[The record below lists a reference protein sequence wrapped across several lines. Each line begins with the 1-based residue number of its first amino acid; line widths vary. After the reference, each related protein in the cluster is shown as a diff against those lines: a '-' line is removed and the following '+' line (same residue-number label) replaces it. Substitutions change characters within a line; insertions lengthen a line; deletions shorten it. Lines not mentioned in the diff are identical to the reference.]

1 MATQQANSFLA
12 ADFGSITTRV
22 VLVDVVDGQYRLVAR
37 ASGRT
42 SIGYPLDNVNVA
54 LHQIVKNVGELTGR
68 SFVDGAGNII
78 TPEDANRH
86 GVDYF
91 LTTASAGRPMRAVIA
106 GLMPDISIKTAR
118 RVLNA
123 ASIQVA
129 DVVHV
134 SDDRDEEARVNAFI
148 LNTPDLIFIC
158 GGTDG
163 GATEQLQAMI
173 DHIRLAVEV
182 LPQVLRPFV
191 IYAGN
196 ATLAGYARDT
206 LSPHATIIITPNI
219 RPFMDR
225 ENTGPARF
233 ALGQAYDAYASKE
246 NYGTSFRAI
255 AENSASGILP
265 TAPGYAVA
273 VEYFSR
279 LRQQDVLAIDVGSS
293 STILA
298 GTFGGVTDVI
308 VAPATGVGHGAARLI
323 EQVNLDDIHN
333 TLPFYA
339 TDDII
344 EDYALNKTLHPAMI
358 PLGLRDLYI
367 EHALVRAAVQLQ
379 LDEARRTWSTLPE
392 HDPVAPGLI
401 ISAGAPLTGTGN
413 PAYDLL
419 LVADSVQPVGIVD
432 VKADPHGLLAAVGAI
447 AGTHPEAV
455 AQLLDGPNLDHLG
468 TIVAADGEARVGR
481 PAMSL
486 KIKTQDGEVYEHV
499 INGGDVFALPLQR
512 TGLLDVRIKLHG
524 NLRINGRRSLRAKLS
539 GGSAGLLFDARGRGS
554 GMWAPTVEDRAQSMP
569 RNIEAATGDPMHAI
583 PDTWL
588 QPLPDAEKSRQRTER
603 ARRRAQ
609 EAAADKPEKEPA
621 AVAVDDDD
629 PFARVLDDTGGDTR
643 GDTGSL
649 RNLTDK

>member
-37 ASGRT
+37 ASGQT
-42 SIGYPLDNVNVA
+42 SIGYPVDDVNVA
-54 LHQIVKNVGELTGR
+54 LHQIVKNIGELTGR
-68 SFVDGAGNII
+68 SFVDGAGKII

-106 GLMPDISIKTAR
+106 GLMPDVSIQSAR

-123 ASIQVA
+123 ASIQVV

-134 SDDRDEEARVNAFI
+134 SDDRDEEARMNAFI
-148 LNTPDLIFIC
+148 LNTPDLVFVC

-163 GATEQLQAMI
+163 GATEQLRAMI

-182 LPQVLRPFV
+182 MPQVLRPTV

-196 ATLAGYARDT
+196 AALAGYARET
-206 LSPHATIIITPNI
+206 LSPHTTTIITPNI
-219 RPFMDR
+219 RPFIEQ
-225 ENTGPARF
+225 ENFGPARY
-233 ALGQAYDAYASKE
+233 ALGQAYDVYASKE
-246 NYGTSFRAI
+246 TYGMSFRAA

-265 TAPGYAVA
+265 TAPGYGVA
-273 VEYFSR
+273 VEYFAR
-279 LRQQDVLAIDVGSS
+279 LRRQDVLAVDVGSS

-308 VAPATGVGHGAARLI
+308 VATATGVGHGAARLI
-323 EQVNLDDIHN
+323 ERVNIDDIHN
-333 TLPFYA
+333 TLPFYVS
-339 TDDII
+339 DEII
-344 EDYALNKTLHPAMI
+344 ENYALNKTLHPATI
-358 PLGLRDLYI
+358 PMGLRDLHL
-367 EHALVRAAVQLQ
+367 EQALLRAAVQLQ
-379 LDEARRTWSTLPE
+379 LDEARRIWSTLPK
-392 HDPVAPGLI
+392 HDPISPGLI
-401 ISAGAPLTGTGN
+401 IAAGTPLTGTGN

-419 LVADSVQPVGIVD
+419 LVADSVQPVGIID

-468 TIVAADGEARVGR
+468 TIVAADGTAPVGR

-512 TGLLDVRIKLHG
+512 AGQLDIRIKLHG
-524 NLRINGRRSLRAKLS
+524 KLRINGRRSLRVKLS
-539 GGSAGLLFDARGRGS
+539 GGSAGLLFDARGRGAD
-554 GMWAPTVEDRAQSMP
+554 MWAPTVEERAQAIP

-583 PDTWL
+583 PESWL
-588 QPLPDAEKSRQRTER
+588 QPPPDAEKSRQRTER

-609 EAAADKPEKEPA
+609 EAKAKPEKDAA
-621 AVAVDDDD
+621 AVAADEDD
-629 PFARVLDDTGGDTR
+629 PFARVLDDVDASAD

-649 RNLTDK
+649 RDMLDR